1 MNFKKT
7 KETNDLLVLVLVFV
21 LGASKKAIFGKKISP
36 NFRLNA
42 LLTLSLTLTL
52 ISFSLFVFTPAALPA
67 QVNPGSSQSYEYQ
80 IGAKDLLQI
89 SVFEVP
95 DLNITVRVSENGM
108 INLPLLGEVKAEG
121 LNRLE
126 LEKKIAAMLEKNYLK
141 NAQVTIFIKEYQSKK
156 ISVMGAV
163 KNPGM
168 YDLIGRQSLLQ
179 LLSMA
184 GGLSEQAGDT
194 VTIFRQFKSLPSQ
207 SMVIKLDELILKANP
222 RYNLP
227 IFPGDI
233 INVPGNQFLDI
244 YVFGQVKN
252 PGAVR
257 MRRGSDDVTLLR
269 AIAQAGG
276 FSDRA
281 RRGKVMITRSVDG
294 VERKI
299 SVDVSDILAGRRKDF
314 VLQAF
319 DVVFVPESIL

>member
-1 MNFKKT
+1 
-7 KETNDLLVLVLVFV
+7 
-21 LGASKKAIFGKKISP
+21 
-36 NFRLNA
+36 

-141 NAQVTIFIKEYQSKK
+141 NAQVTIFIKEFQSKK

-163 KNPGM
+163 KNPGTH
-168 YDLIGRQSLLQ
+168 DLIGRQSLLQ
-179 LLSMA
+179 VISMA
-184 GGLSEQAGDT
+184 GGLSEQASDT
-194 VTIFRQFKSLPSQ
+194 VVIFRQFKSGPGLSLT
-207 SMVIKLDELILKANP
+207 VKLDELLQKANP

-227 IFPGDI
+227 VFPGDI
-233 INVPGNQFLDI
+233 INVPGSQFLDI

-257 MRRGSDDVTLLR
+257 MKIGSDQVTLLR

-276 FSDRA
+276 FTDRA
-281 RRGKVMITRSVDG
+281 RRGKVLVTRTEGG
-294 VERKI
+294 VEKKI
-299 SVDVSDILAGRRKDF
+299 HVDVKDILGGGRKDF

>member
-1 MNFKKT
+1 MIKSMKYGFF
-7 KETNDLLVLVLVFV
+7 L
-21 LGASKKAIFGKKISP
+21 
-36 NFRLNA
+36 

-52 ISFSLFVFTPAALPA
+52 ISFDLHA
-67 QVNPGSSQSYEYQ
+67 QSNPGSNQSYEYQ

-95 DLNITVRVSENGM
+95 ELNITVRVSENGM

-126 LEKKIAAMLEKNYLK
+126 LEKRIAALLEKSFLK
-141 NAQVTIFIKEYQSKK
+141 NAQVTIFIKEFESKK

-163 KNPGM
+163 KAPGM
-168 YDLIGRQSLLQ
+168 IDLIGRQSLLQ
-179 LLSMA
+179 IISMA
-184 GGLSEQAGDT
+184 GGLSEQASDT
-194 VTIFRQFKSLPSQ
+194 VIIFRQFQTIPSLSL
-207 SMVIKLDELILKANP
+207 VIKLDDVLLRADPK
-222 RYNLP
+222 YNIP

-233 INVPGNQFLDI
+233 INIPGSQFLDI
-244 YVFGQVKN
+244 YVFGQVQS

-257 MRRGSDDVTLLR
+257 MKKGSDEVTLLR

-281 RRGKVMITRSVDG
+281 RRGKVLITRNENG
-294 VERKI
+294 VEKKI
-299 SVDVSDILAGRRKDF
+299 HVDVKAILGGGRKDF